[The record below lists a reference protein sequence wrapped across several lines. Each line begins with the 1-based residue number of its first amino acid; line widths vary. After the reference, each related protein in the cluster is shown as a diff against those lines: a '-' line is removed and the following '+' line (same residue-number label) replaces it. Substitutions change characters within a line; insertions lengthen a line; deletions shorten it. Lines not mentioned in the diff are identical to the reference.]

1 MSFYSFLFFFFVN
14 TQRHIYL
21 CIYIYIFYLC
31 LYLIFMKHSAIGR
44 NWYPVLSFHKQF
56 SCDIYL
62 VTMFCPFSLASQN
75 NYRIN
80 SNQELLAIG
89 KTPAAGGSQRLGGG
103 GADT

>member
-1 MSFYSFLFFFFVN
+1 
-14 TQRHIYL
+14 
-21 CIYIYIFYLC
+21 
-31 LYLIFMKHSAIGR
+31 MKHSAIGR

-56 SCDIYL
+56 SYDIYL

-89 KTPAAGGSQRLGGG
+89 KTPAAGSSRGLGGG

>member
-1 MSFYSFLFFFFVN
+1 
-14 TQRHIYL
+14 
-21 CIYIYIFYLC
+21 
-31 LYLIFMKHSAIGR
+31 MKYSAIRR

-56 SCDIYL
+56 PDDIYL

-89 KTPAAGGSQRLGGG
+89 KTQAVGALGVWVVVVLTRRVHSWPKWGPRPISGGSV
-103 GADT
+103 